1 MADSKWQPP
10 MGACWVI
17 SWKLPLILGGYVLN
31 DIWTIV
37 QNHDCNLYTRLA
49 GSLLQVTVTY
59 QEHLHLKSVV
69 THPCS
74 LRPENL
80 S

>member
-31 DIWTIV
+31 DIWAIV
-37 QNHDCNLYTRLA
+37 QITCVTYRACPA
-49 GSLLQVTVTY
+49 GSLLQVTVAC
-59 QEHLHLKSVV
+59 QEHLHLKSMV

-74 LRPENL
+74 LRLENL
-80 S
+80 P